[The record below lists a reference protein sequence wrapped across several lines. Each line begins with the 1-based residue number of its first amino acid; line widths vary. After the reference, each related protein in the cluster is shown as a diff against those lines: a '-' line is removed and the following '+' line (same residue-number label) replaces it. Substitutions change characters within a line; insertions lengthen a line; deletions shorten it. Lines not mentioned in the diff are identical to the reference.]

1 MHLCFSFFN
10 YITHIIITVIAF
22 LLLFF
27 FIIQRNPCSKNSRGN
42 GYNFSMCSIYFQ
54 VGIHLLT
61 LENVFHD
68 ICLMSNPFKKEEDD
82 TNQVRFEFDLKMF
95 ADQFCK
101 IKHIYLIIYLIKRN
115 SKIYYFRRYKLLYK
129 SYKNLTNQIFM

>member
-1 MHLCFSFFN
+1 
-10 YITHIIITVIAF
+10 
-22 LLLFF
+22 
-27 FIIQRNPCSKNSRGN
+27 
-42 GYNFSMCSIYFQ
+42 
-54 VGIHLLT
+54 
-61 LENVFHD
+61 
-68 ICLMSNPFKKEEDD
+68 MSNPFKKEEDN

-129 SYKNLTNQIFM
+129 SYKNLTN